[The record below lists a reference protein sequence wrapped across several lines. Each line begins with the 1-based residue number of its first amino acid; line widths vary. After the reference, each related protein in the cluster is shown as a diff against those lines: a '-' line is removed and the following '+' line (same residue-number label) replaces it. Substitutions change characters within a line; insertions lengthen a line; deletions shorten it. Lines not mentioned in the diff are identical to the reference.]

1 MSAKPEIV
9 LETGLQFFGQIS
21 ASISHEIKNVMA
33 IINENAGLLEDFTLM
48 EKRGVPIDPERLK
61 SMAEGVKKQIARADV
76 ILKNMNRFAHSIDHI
91 FTEIDLTQTVE
102 LIIALTAR
110 FAAMRGIEVVLQ
122 LPEKEV
128 KFQTSPYLMMNLLW
142 LCLDYSMSACGDS
155 KHIELVAEETKD
167 DIRIQI
173 KGLERLSDMASTTF
187 PSDREK
193 HLLEILAAELAI
205 EIENKKIVLRLP
217 RNLE

>member
-21 ASISHEIKNVMA
+21 ASIFHEIKNVMA

-110 FAAMRGIEVVLQ
+110 FAPMRGIAVVLQ

-128 KFQTSPYLMMNLLW
+128 KFQTSPYLMMNLIW

-193 HLLEILAAELAI
+193 HLLEILAADLAI